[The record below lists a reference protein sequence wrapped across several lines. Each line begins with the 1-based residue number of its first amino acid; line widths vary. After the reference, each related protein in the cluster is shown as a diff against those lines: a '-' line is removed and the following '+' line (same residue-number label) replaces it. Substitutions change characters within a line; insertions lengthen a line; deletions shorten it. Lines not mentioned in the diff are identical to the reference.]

1 MKYKS
6 SVSFLLNL
14 ILSFIII
21 GMKLTEQIQLK
32 STPQFSYLCH
42 VSKNLYN
49 LANYYMRQEY
59 FYLGNW
65 LRYYDLWYMLKEKEP
80 YKKLPSQTA
89 QQTLKL
95 VDKNWKSFFQS
106 LKTYK
111 KHPEKYLGP
120 PKPPRYKKK
129 DGEYI
134 LVFTNQQ
141 CRIKGGFLSFPKKTQ
156 LNPIKT
162 RIKSKLYHVRIIP
175 KGLYYIL
182 EIIYQKE
189 VNNLNLD
196 KERVIGIDLGL
207 NNIITIVNNAGL
219 QPAIIKGGIVKSINQ
234 FYNKQLAKYRS
245 IKDKQGIS
253 SETKKMQQLT
263 RKRNNKINNI
273 FHKISRS
280 LINYCIKHDIGTIV
294 IGYNKTWKNKITIG
308 KRNNQNF
315 VQIPF
320 SKLVSQIKYKSELV
334 EIDIILEPES
344 FTSKC
349 SFLDNESI
357 KKHKRYQG
365 KRICRGLYQSHRG
378 SIINADV
385 NGAYNIL
392 KKAVPKAISAD
403 GIEGV
408 GLHPYSIAI
417 S

>member
-1 MKYKS
+1 MR
-6 SVSFLLNL
+6 
-14 ILSFIII
+14 
-21 GMKLTEQIQLK
+21 LTEQIQLK
-32 STPQFSYLCH
+32 NTKQLSYLCH
-42 VSKNLYN
+42 LTKNLYN
-49 LANYYMRQEY
+49 LANYYVRQEY

-106 LKTYK
+106 LKTLK
-111 KHPEKYLGP
+111 KHPKNYLGP
-120 PKPPRYKKK
+120 PKPPLYKKK
-129 DGEYI
+129 DGECI
-134 LVFTNQQ
+134 IVFTNQQ
-141 CRIKGGFLSFPKKTQ
+141 CRIKRGFLYFPRKTQ
-156 LNPIKT
+156 LPPVKT

-182 EIIYQKE
+182 EIIYQME
-189 VNNLNLD
+189 VKNLNLD

-207 NNIITIVNNAGL
+207 NNIITMVNNAGL
-219 QPAIIKGGIVKSINQ
+219 QPAIIKGGIIKSINQ
-234 FYNKQLAKYRS
+234 FYNKQLARYKG
-245 IKDKQGIS
+245 IKDKQRIGS
-253 SETKKMQQLT
+253 DTKRMQWLT
-263 RKRNNKINNI
+263 RTRNNKINDI
-273 FHKISRS
+273 FHKISRTV
-280 LINYCIKHDIGTIV
+280 INYCITHDFGTIV
-294 IGYNKTWKNKITIG
+294 IGYNKTWKHKIKLG

-320 SKLVSQIKYKSELV
+320 SKLVSQIKYKSELI
-334 EIDIILEPES
+334 EIDVILEPES
-344 FTSKC
+344 FTSRC

-357 KKHKRYQG
+357 EKHKKYQG

-378 SIINADV
+378 AIINADV

-417 S
+417 SSCNKI

>member
-1 MKYKS
+1 M
-6 SVSFLLNL
+6 
-14 ILSFIII
+14 LSFTII

-32 STPQFSYLCH
+32 NTPQLSYICH
-42 VSKNLYN
+42 LSKNLYN
-49 LANYYMRQEY
+49 LANYYVRQEY

-111 KHPEKYLGP
+111 KYPEKYLGL

-129 DGEYI
+129 DGEYL

-141 CRIKGGFLSFPKKTQ
+141 CKIRGGFLYFPQKIQ
-156 LNPIKT
+156 LSPIKT
-162 RIKSKLYHVRIIP
+162 RIKSKLHHVRIIP
-175 KGLYYIL
+175 RGLYYIL

-189 VNNLNLD
+189 VKNLNLD
-196 KERVIGIDLGL
+196 KKRVIGIDLGL
-207 NNIITIVNNAGL
+207 NNIITMVNNAGL

-234 FYNKQLAKYRS
+234 FYNKQLAKYKS
-245 IKDKQGIS
+245 IKDKQGMS
-253 SETKKMQQLT
+253 SETKRMKRLT
-263 RKRNNKINNI
+263 QKRNNKINDI

-280 LINYCIKHDIGTIV
+280 LINYCINHGFGTII
-294 IGYNKTWKNKITIG
+294 IGYNKTWKYKITIG

-320 SKLVSQIKYKSELV
+320 YKLVSQIKYKSELIG
-334 EIDIILEPES
+334 IDVILEPEF
-344 FTSKC
+344 FTSRC
-349 SFLDNESI
+349 SFLDNEPI
-357 KKHKRYQG
+357 RRHEKYQG
-365 KRICRGLYQSHRG
+365 KRICRGLYQSQRG
-378 SIINADV
+378 AIINADV

-417 S
+417 SQL

>member
-1 MKYKS
+1 
-6 SVSFLLNL
+6 
-14 ILSFIII
+14 
-21 GMKLTEQIQLK
+21 MKLTEQIQLK
-32 STPQFSYLCH
+32 NTSRFSYLCH
-42 VSKNLYN
+42 LSKNLYN
-49 LANYYMRQEY
+49 LANYYIRQEY

-65 LRYYDLWYMLKEKEP
+65 LRYYDLWYMLKDKDP

-89 QQTLKL
+89 QQILKL

-111 KHPEKYLGP
+111 KHPKKYLGP

-141 CRIKGGFLSFPKKTQ
+141 CRIKGGFLYFPKKTQ
-156 LNPIKT
+156 VSPVKT
-162 RIKSKLYHVRIIP
+162 RIKSKLNQVRIIP

-189 VNNLNLD
+189 VKNLNLD
-196 KERVIGIDLGL
+196 KERIIGIDLGL

-234 FYNKQLAKYRS
+234 FYNKQLAKYKS

-253 SETKKMQQLT
+253 SETKRMQRLT
-263 RKRNNKINNI
+263 QKRNNKINDI

-280 LINYCIKHDIGTIV
+280 LINYCINHDFGTIV
-294 IGYNKTWKNKITIG
+294 IGYNKTWKHKIKIG

-320 SKLVSQIKYKSELV
+320 FKFVSQIEYKSLLIG
-334 EIDIILEPES
+334 IDVILEPEF
-344 FTSKC
+344 FTSRC
-349 SFLDNESI
+349 SFLDHEAI
-357 KKHKRYQG
+357 KRHEKYQG
-365 KRICRGLYQSHRG
+365 KRVCRGLYQSQKG
-378 SIINADV
+378 YIINADV

-408 GLHPYSIAI
+408 GLHPYSITI
-417 S
+417 SQL

>member
-1 MKYKS
+1 MR
-6 SVSFLLNL
+6 
-14 ILSFIII
+14 
-21 GMKLTEQIQLK
+21 LTEQIQLNK
-32 STPQFSYLCH
+32 TTQLSYLCH
-42 VSKNLYN
+42 LSKNLYN
-49 LANYYMRQEY
+49 LANYYVRQEY

-106 LKTYK
+106 LKIHK
-111 KHPEKYLGP
+111 KHPEKYLGA

-129 DGEYI
+129 DGEYMF
-134 LVFTNQQ
+134 LFTNQQ
-141 CRIKGGFLSFPKKTQ
+141 CRIKGGFLFFPKKTQ
-156 LNPIKT
+156 FLPVKT
-162 RIKSKLYHVRIIP
+162 RIKSKLHHVRIIP
-175 KGLYYIL
+175 KGVYYIL

-189 VNNLNLD
+189 VKDLNLD

-207 NNIITIVNNAGL
+207 NNIITMVNNAGL
-219 QPAIIKGGIVKSINQ
+219 QPAIVKGGIVKSINQ
-234 FYNKQLAKYRS
+234 FYNKQLARYKS

-253 SETKKMQQLT
+253 SATKRMQWLT
-263 RKRNNKINNI
+263 RKRNNKINDM
-273 FHKISRS
+273 FHKISREV
-280 LINYCIKHDIGTIV
+280 INYCIIHDFGTIV
-294 IGYNKTWKNKITIG
+294 IGYNKTWKYKITLG

-315 VQIPF
+315 IQIPF
-320 SKLVSQIKYKSELV
+320 AKLISQITYKAELLG
-334 EIDIILEPES
+334 IDVILEPES
-344 FTSKC
+344 FTSRC

-357 KKHKRYQG
+357 AKHEKYQG
-365 KRICRGLYQSHRG
+365 KRICRGLYHSQERI
-378 SIINADV
+378 IINADV

>member
-1 MKYKS
+1 MR
-6 SVSFLLNL
+6 LA
-14 ILSFIII
+14 
-21 GMKLTEQIQLK
+21 EQIQLNK
-32 STPQFSYLCH
+32 TTQLSYLCH
-42 VSKNLYN
+42 LSKNLYN
-49 LANYYMRQEY
+49 LAHYYVRQEF

-89 QQTLKL
+89 QQILKL

-106 LKTYK
+106 LKTQKNY
-111 KHPEKYLGP
+111 PERYLRT

-129 DGEYI
+129 HGECVI
-134 LVFTNQQ
+134 IFTNQQ
-141 CRIKGGFLSFPKKTQ
+141 CRIKGGILYFPKKTQ
-156 LNPIKT
+156 LQSVKT
-162 RIKSKLYHVRIIP
+162 RIKSKLHQVRIIP
-175 KGLYYIL
+175 KGLYYVL

-189 VNNLNLD
+189 AKDLNLD

-219 QPAIIKGGIVKSINQ
+219 QPTVIKGGIVKSINQ
-234 FYNKQLAKYRS
+234 FYNKQLARYKS
-245 IKDKQGIS
+245 IKDKQGIVV
-253 SETKKMQQLT
+253 ETKRMQQLT
-263 RKRNNKINNI
+263 WKRNNKINDL
-273 FHKISRS
+273 FHKISREV
-280 LINYCIKHDIGTIV
+280 IKYCIDHDFGTII
-294 IGYNKTWKNKITIG
+294 IGYNKTWKHKIKLG

-320 SKLVSQIKYKSELV
+320 FKLVSQIKYKSELIG
-334 EIDIILEPES
+334 IDIILKIES
-344 FTSKC
+344 FTSRC

-357 KKHKRYQG
+357 KRHEKYRG

-378 SIINADV
+378 NIINADV
-385 NGAYNIL
+385 NGAYNIM
-392 KKAVPKAISAD
+392 KKAIPKAISVD

>member
-1 MKYKS
+1 
-6 SVSFLLNL
+6 
-14 ILSFIII
+14 
-21 GMKLTEQIQLK
+21 MKLTEQIQLK
-32 STPQFSYLCH
+32 TLPQLSYLCH
-42 VSKNLYN
+42 LSKNLYN
-49 LANYYMRQEY
+49 LANYYVRQEY

-65 LRYYDLWYMLKEKEP
+65 LRFCDLWYMLKEKEA

-95 VDKNWKSFFQS
+95 VDKNWKSFFKS
-106 LKTYK
+106 NKAYK
-111 KHPEKYLGP
+111 KRPEKFLSP
-120 PKPPRYKKK
+120 PRPPRYKKK
-129 DGEYI
+129 DGECI

-141 CRIKGGFLSFPKKTQ
+141 CRIKGEQLYFPKKTQ

-162 RIKSKLYHVRIIP
+162 RIKSKLHHVRIIP

-189 VNNLNLD
+189 IQNLNLD
-196 KERVIGIDLGL
+196 KKRVIGIDLGL
-207 NNIITIVNNAGL
+207 KNIITIVNNAGL
-219 QPAIIKGGIVKSINQ
+219 QPAIIKGGIIKSINQ

-253 SETKKMQQLT
+253 SETKRFQWLT
-263 RKRNNKINNI
+263 RKRNNKIIDI

-280 LINYCIKHDIGTIV
+280 VINYCLNHDFGTII
-294 IGYNKTWKNKITIG
+294 IGYNKTWKQRITIG

-320 SKLVSQIKYKSELV
+320 TKLLFQIEYKAKLIG
-334 EIDIILEPES
+334 IDVILEPES
-344 FTSKC
+344 YTSKC
-349 SFLDNESI
+349 SFLDNEPI
-357 KKHKRYQG
+357 QKHERYQG
-365 KRICRGLYQSHRG
+365 RRTCRGLYQSQRG
-378 SIINADV
+378 IIINADV
-385 NGAYNIL
+385 NGAYSIL
-392 KKAVPKAISAD
+392 KKAVPKTISAD

>member
-1 MKYKS
+1 
-6 SVSFLLNL
+6 
-14 ILSFIII
+14 
-21 GMKLTEQIQLK
+21 MKLTEQIQLK
-32 STPQFSYLCH
+32 ETPRLSYLCH
-42 VSKNLYN
+42 LSKNLYN
-49 LANYYMRQEY
+49 LANYYVRQEY

-65 LRYYDLWYMLKEKEP
+65 LGYYDIWYILKEKEP
-80 YKKLPSQTA
+80 YKKLPSQTT
-89 QQTLKL
+89 QQILRL

-106 LKTYK
+106 LKAYK
-111 KHPEKYLGP
+111 KHPENYLGP

-129 DGEYI
+129 DGECMI
-134 LVFTNQQ
+134 VFTNQQ
-141 CRIKGGFLSFPKKTQ
+141 CRIKGEFLYFPKKTQ
-156 LNPIKT
+156 LHPVKT
-162 RIKSKLYHVRIIP
+162 RLKSKLHQVRIIP
-175 KGLYYIL
+175 KGLNYIL

-189 VNNLNLD
+189 VKNLNLD

-207 NNIITIVNNAGL
+207 NNIITMVNNAGL

-234 FYNKQLAKYRS
+234 FYNKKLSRYKS
-245 IKDKQGIS
+245 IKDKQGIG

-263 RKRNNKINNI
+263 WKRNNKINDI
-273 FHKISRS
+273 FHKISRA
-280 LINYCIKHDIGTIV
+280 LINYCINHDFGTIV

-320 SKLVSQIKYKSELV
+320 SKLVSQIKYKSELIG
-334 EIDIILEPES
+334 IDVILESEA
-344 FTSKC
+344 FTSRC

-357 KKHKRYQG
+357 EKHEKYRG
-365 KRICRGLYQSHRG
+365 KRICRGLYRSQEEI
-378 SIINADV
+378 IINADV